1 MLLEAL
7 SALTLAAA
15 APADAPP
22 AVGAV
27 SPTESLL
34 TAIRSRCPTMEP
46 KVRAAG
52 PDELL
57 RLEHGFRIQ
66 LSPRNRSRLEKARHT
81 SHARCGAAPGGAP
94 SCQANADLSAIVDSD
109 LVGAFA
115 DYVCKQETAATA
127 PH

>member
-22 AVGAV
+22 AAGAV
-27 SPTESLL
+27 APAESLL
-34 TAIRSRCPTMEP
+34 TAIRSRCPPMEP
-46 KVRAAG
+46 KVRSAG

-57 RLEHGFRIQ
+57 RLENGFRIQ
-66 LSPRNRSRLEKARHT
+66 LSPRNRSRLEKARRS
-81 SHARCGAAPGGAP
+81 SHARCGAAPGSAP
-94 SCQANADLSAIVDSD
+94 SCQANADLSAILDSD

-115 DYVCKQETAATA
+115 DYVCAKETAATK
-127 PH
+127 PR